1 MMKGSEPLEMINS
14 KDRITTPQTTIIVTN
29 FILGTGILTL
39 PRAAAEKVKTPDIW
53 LSVILGGIIAMI
65 AGVIMVKLSQQFPE
79 KTFYEYS
86 HEIVGKWIGKLFS
99 FLMIGYFLALAGF
112 HARSLAEVT
121 GYLLL
126 EGTPKWAIIM
136 PFMWASL
143 YLIREGINPI
153 ARIFEIIFPITVIL
167 FLLVAFMSIKIF
179 EIDNLRPVLGSGI
192 TPVLKGIRTTS
203 LAFVGP
209 EIMLLILTFMKEPNK
224 AVKAVLV
231 GTAIPLAIYVITIVM
246 VIGAFSVDGVVTRTW
261 PTLDL
266 IRSYELTGLI
276 FERFD
281 SLLLVV
287 WIMQMFTSFN
297 VNHYAASLGLS
308 QLFQKN
314 AHPFMYAVL
323 PVIYLI
329 SMIPR
334 NINDVFK
341 LGDMVGNAAL
351 ILFGFLPLLLL
362 IISKIR
368 GRKYETSL

>member
-1 MMKGSEPLEMINS
+1 MMKGNGPLEMINS
-14 KDRITTPQTTIIVTN
+14 KDRITTPQTTIIITN

-39 PRAAAEKVKTPDIW
+39 PRAAAEKVKTPDVW
-53 LSVILGGIIAMI
+53 LTVILGGIITMI
-65 AGVIMVKLSQQFPE
+65 AGVIMVKLSQRFPE
-79 KTFYEYS
+79 KTFYQYS
-86 HEIVGKWIGKLFS
+86 QEIVGKWIGKLFS
-99 FLMIGYFLALAGF
+99 FLMIGYFLALGGF

-126 EGTPKWAIIM
+126 EGTPKWAMIM

-143 YLIREGINPI
+143 YLIRGGINPI
-153 ARIFEIIFPITVIL
+153 ARLFEIILPITVIL

-179 EIDNLRPVLGSGI
+179 EVDNLRPVLGSGI
-192 TPVLKGIRTTS
+192 TPVLKGIRTTA
-203 LAFVGP
+203 LAFTGP
-209 EIMLLILTFMKEPNK
+209 EFMLLILAFMKEPNK

-231 GTAIPLAIYVITIVM
+231 GTAIPLLLYVITVVM
-246 VIGAFSVDGVVTRTW
+246 VIGAFSVGGVVTRTW

-287 WIMQMFTSFN
+287 WIMQMFTSFT

-308 QLFQKN
+308 QLFKKN
-314 AHPFMYAVL
+314 IHSFMYGVL

-329 SMIPR
+329 SMVPR

-351 ILFGFLPLLLL
+351 ILFGFLPVLLL
-362 IISKIR
+362 IISKIK
-368 GRKYETSL
+368 GKKYETSL